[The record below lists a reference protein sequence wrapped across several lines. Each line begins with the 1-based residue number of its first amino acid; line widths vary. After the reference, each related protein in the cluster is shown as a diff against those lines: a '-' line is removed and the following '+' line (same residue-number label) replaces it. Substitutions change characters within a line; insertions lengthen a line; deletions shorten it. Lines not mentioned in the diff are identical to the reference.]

1 MTKIYTFPQRSA
13 EWFRVRLGVI
23 SASHFSDVLA
33 KGKGKI
39 RHAYMTKLCAEI
51 LTGTHKEGYCSADMR
66 RGIEQEPAARAE
78 YEFSTGNEVNEI
90 GFAISDNIGCS
101 PDGLI
106 NINGG
111 LEIKCVIPE
120 VQIETL
126 RRNDVPPGHKAQ
138 IQGCMLVLN
147 CVWWD
152 FISYSPLMERHSFIK
167 RVYRDGPY
175 ICHLQDSLDR
185 FYDELMAMVT
195 RIRRIS
201 FTPRSIN

>member
-1 MTKIYTFPQRSA
+1 MFKIYTFPQGTD
-13 EWFRVRLGVI
+13 EWHKVKLGVI

-33 KGKGKI
+33 KGRGKT

-51 LTGTHKEGYCSADMR
+51 LTGTHKEGYCNADMR

-78 YEFSTGNEVNEI
+78 YEFITGNEVNEI
-90 GFAISDNIGCS
+90 GFAISGNIGCS

-106 NINGG
+106 RINGG
-111 LEIKCVIPE
+111 LEVKCVIPE

-126 RRNDVPPGHKAQ
+126 RRNDVPTAHKAQ

-147 CVWWD
+147 CGWWD
-152 FISYSPLMERHSFIK
+152 FMSYSPLMDRYYFIK

-175 ICHLQDSLDR
+175 ICRLQDELDK
-185 FYDELMAMVT
+185 FYEELMVMVT
-195 RIRRIS
+195 EAWGYNR
-201 FTPRSIN
+201 